1 MLSSTITNANSLT
14 SLSSIAHTTA
24 IFLHQPIDSPLRLFL
39 RRRSNPISAIINP
52 SPSPLAAKQ
61 QVYQPFRPP
70 PSPLPPQYRSLDTEG
85 KLNVLSNRLGLW
97 FEYAPLISSL
107 LQEGFTPPTLEEIT
121 GISGV
126 QQNTFVVGAQVRES
140 LVQSN
145 DSDPDVIASFDT
157 SGAELLYEI
166 RLLSTEKRVAAAKY
180 IVENRLD
187 SKGAQDLA
195 RAIKDFPRRK
205 GDRGWECFDY
215 DSAGDCLAYMYYR
228 LSREYNNSS
237 ERRTAA
243 LEEALKVVVTEKAR
257 NLIVG
262 DLERKGD
269 GKDGVEEETGA
280 GVRVPVVRLKI
291 GEVAEA
297 TKVVV
302 MPVCKA
308 GEGEKGVGEAPM
320 EVRSEGDFGVVV
332 AEKGWSRWV
341 VLPGWEPVAG
351 LVKGGGVVVAFKD
364 ARVLPWRVN
373 RWYKEEPILVVAD
386 RSRKEVVAGDGFYLM
401 GGTVG
406 GGDGG
411 GELKV
416 ERGNALTEM
425 GVKESL
431 GTVVLVV
438 RPPKEMEDDQL
449 SDEDWD

>member
-1 MLSSTITNANSLT
+1 M
-14 SLSSIAHTTA
+14 
-24 IFLHQPIDSPLRLFL
+24 
-39 RRRSNPISAIINP
+39 
-52 SPSPLAAKQ
+52 
-61 QVYQPFRPP
+61 
-70 PSPLPPQYRSLDTEG
+70 
-85 KLNVLSNRLGLW
+85 
-97 FEYAPLISSL
+97 